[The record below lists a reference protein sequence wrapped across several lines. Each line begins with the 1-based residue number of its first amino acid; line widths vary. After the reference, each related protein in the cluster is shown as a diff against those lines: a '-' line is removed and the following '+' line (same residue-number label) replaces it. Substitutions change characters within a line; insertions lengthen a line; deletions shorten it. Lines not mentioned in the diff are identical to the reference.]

1 MSKKIDWLEVFSRL
15 IIGFMIAGVIAMF
28 AIGFTAIV
36 LENTTARTV
45 MLHDDSGTSY
55 ACTVSKAD
63 TNPHDCKPIKD
74 MK

>member
-36 LENTTARTV
+36 LENTNVRIV

-55 ACTVSKAD
+55 A
-63 TNPHDCKPIKD
+63 
-74 MK
+74 